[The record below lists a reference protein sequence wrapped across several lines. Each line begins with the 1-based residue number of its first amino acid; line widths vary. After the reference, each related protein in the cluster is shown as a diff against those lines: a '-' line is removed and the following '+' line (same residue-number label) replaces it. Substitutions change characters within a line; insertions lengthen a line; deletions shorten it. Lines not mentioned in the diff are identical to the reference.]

1 MVITAIN
8 VLQQATCQ
16 SKFSKSNYIV
26 KRQDNTSFGKLLD
39 ISSSELSAYGCV
51 ALMAAGVVDK
61 VLLKGKV
68 LNFCPYLDGILF
80 WGGAIGLV
88 AAMILHEMS
97 LHKPH
102 K

>member
-8 VLQQATCQ
+8 VLQQATSQ
-16 SKFSKSNYIV
+16 SKFSQPNSIV
-26 KRQDNTSFGKLLD
+26 KRQENTSFGKLLD

-51 ALMAAGVVDK
+51 ALITAGVVDK

-80 WGGAIGLV
+80 WGGTIGLV
-88 AAMILHEMS
+88 AVMILHEVG
-97 LHKPH
+97 LHKPG